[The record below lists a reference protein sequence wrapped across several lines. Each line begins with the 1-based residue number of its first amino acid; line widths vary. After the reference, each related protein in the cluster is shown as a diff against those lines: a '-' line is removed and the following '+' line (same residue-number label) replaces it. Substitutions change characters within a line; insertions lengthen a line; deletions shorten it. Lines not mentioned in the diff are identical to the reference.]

1 MLKPNEA
8 RVLGV
13 LVEKALTTPAQ
24 YPLTL
29 NALVVGCN
37 QKNNRHPVTNLTED
51 QVYDAV
57 DGLRQKGYVREAVL
71 SGSRVPKFRHTARE
85 VLGLETPA
93 LVLLVELMLRGPE
106 SLGELRQNAG
116 RMHPL
121 ESLEA
126 VKAIL
131 DQLAA
136 RPQPLVREYPPPPG
150 GRARLYMQLLAP
162 EAHREPGAASSAGHD
177 VRGDDED
184 SIPTTR
190 QPEPGAA
197 RSAGLEQRVRELEAE
212 VARLRAAVETI
223 AHSLGMPSPP

>member
-1 MLKPNEA
+1 MRHLTPLEA

-29 NALVVGCN
+29 NALVVGSN

-57 DGLRQKGYVREAVL
+57 DGLRKKGFAREAVL

-85 VLGLETPA
+85 VLNIETPA
-93 LVLLVELMLRGPE
+93 LVILSELMLRGPE

-121 ESLEA
+121 DSLEA
-126 VKAIL
+126 VKAVL
-131 DQLAA
+131 DELAA
-136 RPQPLVREYPPPPG
+136 RPEPLVKEFPPPPG

-162 EAHREPGAASSAGHD
+162 TAH
-177 VRGDDED
+177 
-184 SIPTTR
+184 
-190 QPEPGAA
+190 PEPTAGVDRGEDDAPREASHVGRAA
-197 RSAGLEQRVRELEAE
+197 GDGLEARVRQLEE
-212 VARLRAAVETI
+212 EIGRLRTAVEGM
-223 AHSLGMPSPP
+223 AAALGMDNKT

>member
-1 MLKPNEA
+1 MVTLTANEA

-29 NALVVGCN
+29 NAMVVGSN
-37 QKNNRHPVTNLTED
+37 QKNNRHPVTNLSED
-51 QVYDAV
+51 VVYDAV
-57 DGLRQKGYVREAVL
+57 DGLRKKGFAREVVL

-85 VLGLETPA
+85 VLNVETPA
-93 LVLLVELMLRGPE
+93 LVILTELMLRGPE

-126 VKAIL
+126 VKAVL
-131 DQLAA
+131 DELAA
-136 RPQPLVREYPPPPG
+136 RPEPLVKEFPPPPG

-162 EAHREPGAASSAGHD
+162 TAHAEPTAGGGRGEDDTPRESQSTARGADSAL
-177 VRGDDED
+177 ED
-184 SIPTTR
+184 
-190 QPEPGAA
+190 
-197 RSAGLEQRVRELEAE
+197 RVRQLESE
-212 VARLRAAVETI
+212 VGRLRASVESM
-223 AHSLGMPSPP
+223 AAALGITGQS